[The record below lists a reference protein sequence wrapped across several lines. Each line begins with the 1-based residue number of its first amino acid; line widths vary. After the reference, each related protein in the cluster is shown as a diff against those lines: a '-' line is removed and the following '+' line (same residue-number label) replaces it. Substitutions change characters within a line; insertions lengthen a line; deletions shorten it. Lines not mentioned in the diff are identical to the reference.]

1 MLKTL
6 STPAPPTPGSPRDRD
21 NRYHTLLAG
30 GAKTRLLEAF
40 LDLRLPEILG
50 GRGAMTAAEICRHL
64 GLDPHRGWKFLHLL
78 AMTGLLDK
86 EGGDRGEDDA
96 VFRLS
101 AEAKEYFG
109 ADGTQGYYFRDLV
122 NFWRNVAFL
131 PFIDVLQG
139 MELPNAVRWP
149 PPNPEAAEHLELWMR
164 VTGRRR
170 DRHALELRRAARPA
184 RLLDVGGGDGTI
196 GCAWPSAIPTSRS
209 RSSTSPP
216 HPHRPPRDCHKGLP
230 HRVTVHEGDFL
241 QEELPGGFD
250 RILFSRVL
258 TDWTPNVCLMLF
270 EKARRALAPGGRL
283 VINEAF
289 VDGNLDYSIAWEFR
303 YIFYDTFGRAMFKP
317 LAVYQRLL
325 ADAGFEIIKVS
336 PMLDDA
342 FYSVVEARRKDEGE
356 RMKDEG

>member
-1 MLKTL
+1 MLKNLT
-6 STPAPPTPGSPRDRD
+6 TTVPPPPGSPRDRD

-50 GRGAMTAAEICRHL
+50 GRGAMTAAEICRDL
-64 GLDPHRGWKFLHLL
+64 ALDPHRGWKFLHLL

-86 EGGDRGEDDA
+86 EGGDRGEDVA

-122 NFWRNVAFL
+122 NFWRAVACL
-131 PFIDVLQG
+131 PFVDVLQG

-164 VTGRRR
+164 VTADG
-170 DRHALELRRAARPA
+170 AIATLLNSGVMQGAA

-196 GCAWPSAIPTSRS
+196 GCALAERYPELQVTVFNLPASAHIAR
-209 RSSTSPP
+209 RIIAA
-216 HPHRPPRDCHKGLP
+216 KGCAD
-230 HRVTVHEGDFL
+230 RVTVHEGDFL
-241 QEELPGGFD
+241 NEELPGGFD
-250 RILFSRVL
+250 RVLFSRVL

-270 EKARRALAPGGRL
+270 EKARRALTPDGRL

-317 LAVYQRLL
+317 LAVYERLL
-325 ADAGFEIIKVS
+325 ADAGFEIVKIS

-342 FYSVVEARRKDEGE
+342 FYSVVEARPTK
-356 RMKDEG
+356 